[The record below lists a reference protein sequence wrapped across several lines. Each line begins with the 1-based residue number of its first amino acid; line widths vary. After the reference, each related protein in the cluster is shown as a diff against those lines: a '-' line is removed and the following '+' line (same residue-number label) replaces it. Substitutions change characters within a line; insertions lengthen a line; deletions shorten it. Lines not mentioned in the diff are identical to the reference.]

1 MGDCKHKANCTQSA
15 RLVGL
20 IWFFYMY
27 VTDDGRVIHTG
38 LSALEQHS
46 PHRCAHCLPLPAVA
60 SIYTLLRIINIEK
73 RRDSARGN
81 RYLVELELMERGRSV
96 VRLSEYIYLLL
107 HRGRQGDES
116 LENTD
121 SAPPSAPSSATAP
134 GLTNP
139 PPPPPSTKSPWRPGA
154 TPGSTAYAKPLL
166 CQPVMLQ
173 WRKDVM
179 VHFVVPGPS
188 ASDSLLCIRSVFVRQ
203 DSHVCFPLPSSCF
216 LLPASCCHPSVK
228 NQARWVQQFISDM
241 ENLHRQTKDDN
252 FSIIIVDFESEDM
265 DVEQALRESS
275 VPRSVSKTRIEKHV

>member
-1 MGDCKHKANCTQSA
+1 METKCK
-15 RLVGL
+15 L
-20 IWFFYMY
+20 F
-27 VTDDGRVIHTG
+27 
-38 LSALEQHS
+38 HS
-46 PHRCAHCLPLPAVA
+46 PIIILLIIFCRPPVA

-121 SAPPSAPSSATAP
+121 SAPASAPSSATTS
-134 GLTNP
+134 GLTN
-139 PPPPPSTKSPWRPGA
+139 PPPPPSTKSPSRPGS

-179 VHFVVPGPS
+179 VHFVVPGQS
-188 ASDSLLCIRSVFVRQ
+188 GSESVF
-203 DSHVCFPLPSSCF
+203 
-216 LLPASCCHPSVK
+216 
-228 NQARWVQQFISDM
+228 
-241 ENLHRQTKDDN
+241 
-252 FSIIIVDFESEDM
+252 
-265 DVEQALRESS
+265 
-275 VPRSVSKTRIEKHV
+275 